1 MTTSIRVLCLLTLS
15 AVSQPSNAIDFLQA
29 LELAQQ
35 SDPDIL
41 AAEYEYQGILETRPQ
56 SKSALLPSIDFSIYK
71 THTNAETENSSDI
84 SLRPNG
90 STSFDTDGYSLS
102 LNQTLY
108 NHGIYKTLQQ
118 TDINIAAATANIEA
132 TRQTLIVRV
141 ADAYF
146 NVLGAQDN
154 LKFAR
159 AEKKAIGQQLEQT
172 QKRFDVGLIAITDVK
187 ESQARYDVSVADEI
201 EAKNLLETT
210 RETLRSIIGEAPESL
225 NILTETMPLL
235 IPEPANIDQWTDTA
249 RKNNLQ
255 LQAAKF
261 AFQAAQKQIDIDKSN
276 HYPSLG
282 LVAQHNYTSPD
293 GGSSVISDTTDT
305 SIMVQLSVPIYSG
318 GLTSAKTRQAIA
330 NKEKA
335 RALQNRALRQTV
347 QQSRE
352 SYLGVTTS
360 IAQVK
365 AFKQALISTQTAHEA
380 TQAGFEV
387 GTRTSIDVL
396 SSLREQYR
404 AERDYARTRYTYI
417 LNSLR
422 LKQAAGILS
431 MQDVV
436 KINQWLEH

>member
-1 MTTSIRVLCLLTLS
+1 MAKIKRGLCLLALS
-15 AVSQPSNAIDFLQA
+15 VIAQPVLAVDFLQS
-29 LELAQQ
+29 LELAVE

-41 AAEYEYQGILETRPQ
+41 AAEFEYQAIQASRPQ
-56 SKSALLPSIDFSIYK
+56 SKSALLPSVDFSIYK
-71 THTNAETENSSDI
+71 SHTNAETENSSDPAV
-84 SLRPNG
+84 RPNG

-102 LNQTLY
+102 LNQTIY
-108 NHGIYKTLQQ
+108 NHGVYKTLEQ
-118 TDINIAAATANIEA
+118 TDINIAAATANIHA
-132 TRQTLIVRV
+132 ARQALIIRV
-141 ADAYF
+141 AEAYF

-201 EAKNLLETT
+201 EAENLLETS
-210 RETLRSIIGEAPESL
+210 RESLRSIIGMMPEDINVL
-225 NILTETMPLL
+225 AENMPLL
-235 IPEPANIDQWTDTA
+235 KPNPANISEWTETA
-249 RKNNLQ
+249 KQNNPQ
-255 LQAAKF
+255 LQAAKYT
-261 AFQAAQKQIDIDKSN
+261 FQAAQKQVTIDQSE

-305 SIMVQLSVPIYSG
+305 SITLQLNIPIYSG
-318 GLTSAKTRQAIA
+318 GLTSAKKRQSIA

-335 RALQNRALRQTV
+335 RALHNKALRQATKNT
-347 QQSRE
+347 RD
-352 SYLGVTTS
+352 SYLGVNTS

-404 AERDYARTRYTYI
+404 AERDYARARYTYI
-417 LNSLR
+417 LNLLK

-431 MQDVV
+431 KDDVIQ
-436 KINQWLEH
+436 INQWLNQ